1 MPSFSRISV
10 LLVFLAA
17 LTPGL
22 AGSAPDYNS
31 LAAWDIWVDDK
42 VPGYV
47 AADLFAEQD
56 GMIVAY
62 PTAEPLS
69 LQPFGGLVTKR
80 SYSRFVLELDYKWG
94 PEKFA
99 PRDEMVRDAGV
110 CFHLHGAERIWPD
123 SVECQIQE
131 GDTGDIWAI
140 GSRVTAPISPVIRN
154 HDHRGHPTTRGGGA
168 KPRFARFHR
177 SYDWEVPGWN
187 HLKITVDGTTA
198 EFVLNG
204 KLVNSIQNME
214 RWDED
219 AGGFVPLDSGRIL
232 LQAEG
237 ARIFYRNIAI
247 TPLR

>member
-1 MPSFSRISV
+1 MLRAI
-10 LLVFLAA
+10 LLTGFLVSSLSGATEA
-17 LTPGL
+17 NIN
-22 AGSAPDYNS
+22 YNT

-42 VPGYV
+42 V
-47 AADLFAEQD
+47 ADYDPANLFAEAN
-56 GMIVAY
+56 GVISAY
-62 PTAEPLS
+62 PHAEPLS

-80 SYSRFVLELDYKWG
+80 TYSRFVLELEYQWG

-110 CFHLHGAERIWPD
+110 CFHLHGEDRIWPN

-154 HDHRGHPTTRGGGA
+154 HAAKGQPTTRGGGE

-177 SYDWEVPGWN
+177 SYDWEIPGWN

-204 KLVNSIQNME
+204 KVVNTVLDME
-214 RWDED
+214 RWDADQE
-219 AGGFVPLDSGRIL
+219 AFVPLDSGRIL

-237 ARIFYRNIAI
+237 AEISYRNISI
-247 TPLR
+247 TPLP